1 MPTSPSWDEMF
12 TIEPPPARRS
22 AGMAAFV
29 PRKTPLAFTS
39 MTRSHSA
46 AVVSSSRPAAP
57 TPALLTSTSSFP
69 KRRSAVATA
78 RSQSLSLV
86 TSRLTNT
93 ASPPLA
99 PIPAAT
105 AAPSASR
112 MSPMTI
118 RAPSCAKS
126 RASTA
131 PIPRAPP
138 LMRATLPASLI
149 AASCARCPEDVSP
162 LSCHRP
168 RRPRPT
174 PPGRSGVDYTPAVI
188 ISRSVADNLTKAS
201 WIRRMFEE
209 GARLKQERGADKV
222 FDFTLGNPEIEPP
235 PAVLAAAKRVL
246 ESDAPHLHA
255 YMPNAGHPRVR
266 EAVAGRLRQATGLP
280 YTANHVLMTVGA
292 GAALNTVLKALLDS
306 GDEVL
311 TVAPYFAE
319 YTFYAE
325 NHGGKLVVVPP
336 KADLTPDVAKLA
348 AAITP
353 RTRAILV
360 NSPNNPSGV
369 IYPAS
374 TFVEIEA
381 LLARAARPI
390 VLISDEPYR
399 ALVFDNVKVPEV
411 PPLVTRSIVAT
422 SWSKSLA
429 IPGERIGYLAFSPRM
444 AEAADLFEA
453 CSFTSRVLGFVN
465 APALWQWVVAEV
477 GDQVIDVAPYREKR
491 DLMYEGLTRIGY
503 QCVKPQGAFYVFP
516 RTPIDDDVAFV
527 RLLADEGVLT
537 VPGSGFGMPGHIRI
551 SLTVER
557 DTVVRALPGFERA
570 FHRARGEPF

>member
-1 MPTSPSWDEMF
+1 
-12 TIEPPPARRS
+12 
-22 AGMAAFV
+22 
-29 PRKTPLAFTS
+29 
-39 MTRSHSA
+39 
-46 AVVSSSRPAAP
+46 
-57 TPALLTSTSSFP
+57 
-69 KRRSAVATA
+69 
-78 RSQSLSLV
+78 
-86 TSRLTNT
+86 
-93 ASPPLA
+93 
-99 PIPAAT
+99 
-105 AAPSASR
+105 
-112 MSPMTI
+112 
-118 RAPSCAKS
+118 
-126 RASTA
+126 
-131 PIPRAPP
+131 
-138 LMRATLPASLI
+138 
-149 AASCARCPEDVSP
+149 
-162 LSCHRP
+162 
-168 RRPRPT
+168 
-174 PPGRSGVDYTPAVI
+174 
-188 ISRSVADNLTKAS
+188 
-201 WIRRMFEE
+201 MFEE

-235 PAVLAAAKRVL
+235 PAVLAAARRVL
-246 ESDAPHLHA
+246 DSDAPHLHA

-266 EAVAGRLRQATGLP
+266 EAVAKRISAATGLA

-292 GAALNTVLKALLDS
+292 GAALNTVLKALLDP
-306 GDEVL
+306 GDEVI
-311 TVAPYFAE
+311 TIAPFFAE

-325 NHGGKLVVVPP
+325 NHGGKLIVVPP
-336 KADLTPDVAKLA
+336 KSDLTPDVAKVA

-374 TFVEIEA
+374 AYVEIQA
-381 LLARAARPI
+381 LLQRAARPI

-399 ALVFDNVKVPEV
+399 ALVFDDVAVPQV

-444 AEAADLFEA
+444 PESAALFEA
-453 CSFTSRVLGFVN
+453 CTFTSRVLGFVN

-477 GDQVIDVAPYREKR
+477 GDQVIDVGPYREKR
-491 DLMYEGLTRIGY
+491 DLMYDGLTRIGY

-537 VPGSGFGMPGHIRI
+537 VPGSGFGMLGHIRI

-570 FHRARGEPF
+570 FRKARDQT